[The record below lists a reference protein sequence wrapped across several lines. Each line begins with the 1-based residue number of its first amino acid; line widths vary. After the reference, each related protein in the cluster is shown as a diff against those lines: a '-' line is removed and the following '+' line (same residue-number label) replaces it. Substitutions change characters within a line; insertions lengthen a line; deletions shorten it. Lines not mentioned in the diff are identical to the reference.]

1 MRRMHCLERKTN
13 KNNNCRSFHGHE
25 AEKIYYYYYR
35 YNNIFFITSIS
46 DCSFNLN
53 NFKFTYIYVVRNNE
67 IYLKSSIVPYECSLE
82 SVNVKCPDQK
92 FEGYINFIYW
102 KGS

>member
-13 KNNNCRSFHGHE
+13 KNNNCRSFHGLE

-35 YNNIFFITSIS
+35 YNNIFFNTFIS

-53 NFKFTYIYVVRNNE
+53 NFKFIVNLRYEQIRNNE
-67 IYLKSSIVPYECSLE
+67 IYLKSSIVP
-82 SVNVKCPDQK
+82 
-92 FEGYINFIYW
+92 
-102 KGS
+102 